1 MIALIV
7 IGSFILFFLVLEIL
21 SLIFYHRFFFT
32 SFVAFYIKHFRYSPF
47 RQSYEECKR
56 LINIPHT
63 EEYKIP
69 NNIKF
74 CCSVKVKQESA
85 MNVFYLNEESKSNT
99 IFIYFHGGAFY
110 NNFDKHQWGMIN
122 KIIKGTDALVIAPD
136 YPLIP
141 EIRCDGLYPKLLE
154 FYRGIRK
161 NYPNKHIVIG
171 GDSAGG
177 TISMV
182 LGEILTKEE
191 QPDEIICIS
200 PAVDFEIPPEDQESF
215 RRCIFEDKRAW
226 PAIAEMWLGKGMSNS
241 DPLMSPINGDLSKIN
256 HMTIFFGDREFCYNS
271 IFRLKAKNKYLDN
284 KIDYKLYKGMY
295 HVWVA
300 TPVIEAKKA
309 LKEIYNIIKKFDNRE

>member
-7 IGSFILFFLVLEIL
+7 IGSIILLFLGLEIL

-32 SFVAFYIKHFRYSPF
+32 SFVAFYINHFRYSPF

-63 EEYKIP
+63 VEYKIP
-69 NNIKF
+69 KNIKF
-74 CCSVKVKQESA
+74 CCSVKIKQKSR
-85 MNVFYLNEESKSNT
+85 MNVFYLNEESKSNV

-122 KIIKGTDALVIAPD
+122 KIVKKTDALVIAPD

-141 EIRCDGLYPKLLE
+141 EIRCDGLYPILVE
-154 FYRGIRK
+154 FYRKIREK
-161 NYPNKHIVIG
+161 CPNKRIVIW

-182 LGEILTKEE
+182 LGEILNKEE
-191 QPDEIICIS
+191 QPDEIICMS
-200 PAVDFEIPPEDQESF
+200 PAVDFEIPPEDEESF

-226 PAIAEMWLGKGMSNS
+226 PAIAEMWLGKGMTNS

-271 IFRLKAKNKYLDN
+271 IFRLKAKNERLND
-284 KIDYKLYKGMY
+284 KIDYKLYKGMF

-300 TPVIEAKKA
+300 TPVLEAKKA
-309 LKEIYNIIKKFDNRE
+309 IKEISKIIKG